1 MSKVSFHNREE
12 EEGHDEGLV
21 QLVCGADSSVPPY
34 SVMAVVA
41 VVVEILRRTSAD
53 CRRRPWRSLFPGTS
67 SFVPQGVR
75 SPENVAEVLS
85 APHVVQGRN
94 IQELL
99 VTHVGVSHQDAEN
112 SCLGYS
118 IVLGLSEHKP

>member
-1 MSKVSFHNREE
+1 MK

-21 QLVCGADSSVPPY
+21 QLVCGADSSVAPY
-34 SVMAVVA
+34 SVLAVVA

-53 CRRRPWRSLFPGTS
+53 RRSRLWRSLFPGTS

-85 APHVVQGRN
+85 APHVVEGR
-94 IQELL
+94 IIEGLL
-99 VTHVGVSHQDAEN
+99 VTHVGVKMPSLA
-112 SCLGYS
+112 
-118 IVLGLSEHKP
+118 VLATV